1 MSDLNALLKPGQR
14 IFVAGSI
21 NEPTALLE
29 HLGAQSLPR
38 DLEFVQFPLA
48 GYNQVD
54 FTSWN
59 DTASIRTFFMT
70 PTLAR
75 ADRSRVHFLP
85 MQMRAVYDYLSRDI
99 DIALI
104 QVARDAAGVLR
115 VGPNVDFVDAAL
127 ASAHVVIAELNHAI
141 VAPAGCPQIA
151 PTRIDW
157 LLESNRPLF
166 SPEPADVD
174 ETARRIGGRVAELV
188 ADGDCIQTGIGA
200 IPAAILGALADK
212 HDLGMH
218 GGLIDEG
225 GMQLIRAGNMTGA
238 RKTIDRGCHV
248 TGIALGG
255 PALMDWLAGAPEVV
269 FRGANHT
276 HEVSVIRQIDNFVS
290 VNSAVEID
298 LYGQVN
304 AEVVAGRQI
313 SGTGGSVDFMRGA
326 RASRGGRS
334 IIAMTATARGGAVSR
349 IVTSVNMVTALR
361 TDVDMVVTEFGVACL
376 DGYSVRERARALAA
390 IAAPEFRD
398 ALMHHAASL

>member
-59 DTASIRTFFMT
+59 DTASILTFFMT